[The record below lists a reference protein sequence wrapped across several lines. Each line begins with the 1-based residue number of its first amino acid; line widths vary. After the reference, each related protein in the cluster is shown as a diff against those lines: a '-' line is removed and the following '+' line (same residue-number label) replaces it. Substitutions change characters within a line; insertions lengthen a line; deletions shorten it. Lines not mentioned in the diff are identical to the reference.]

1 MNFSSIFLMLGEC
14 PSFFERLAGSTCYLS
29 DKEELI
35 VHAMIVSVLF
45 LVFGLLL
52 FGLRYRRIVRNRD
65 TEN

>member
-14 PSFFERLAGSTCYLS
+14 PSFFERLVGSTCYLS
-29 DKEELI
+29 DNEELI

-45 LVFGLLL
+45 LVFGILL
-52 FGLRYRRIVRNRD
+52 FGLRYLRISKDKD